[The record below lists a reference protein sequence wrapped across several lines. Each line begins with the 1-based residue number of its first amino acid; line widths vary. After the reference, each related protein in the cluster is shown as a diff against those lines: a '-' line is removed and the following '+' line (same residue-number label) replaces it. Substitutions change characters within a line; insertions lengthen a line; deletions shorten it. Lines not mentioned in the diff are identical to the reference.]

1 MKEEIRRYFIENFN
15 RLVETDD
22 IKETEAR
29 NERYEMMLNHYF
41 DVVEKNRCRC
51 FKTPEDILKEIDKS
65 KNLIRDFIVS
75 GKTL

>member
-1 MKEEIRRYFIENFN
+1 
-15 RLVETDD
+15 
-22 IKETEAR
+22 
-29 NERYEMMLNHYF
+29 MMLNHYF